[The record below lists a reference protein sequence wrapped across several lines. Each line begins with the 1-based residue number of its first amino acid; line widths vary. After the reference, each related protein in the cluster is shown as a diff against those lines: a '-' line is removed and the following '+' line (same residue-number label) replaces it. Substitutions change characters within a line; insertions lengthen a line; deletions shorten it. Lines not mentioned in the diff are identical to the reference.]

1 MSIATALWPKGDA
14 TEEAT
19 EPEEQ
24 ARRMKQIMDVGQQVF
39 HGIKNFAEKYNQ
51 H

>member
-24 ARRMKQIMDVGQQVF
+24 SRRMRQIMEVGQQVF